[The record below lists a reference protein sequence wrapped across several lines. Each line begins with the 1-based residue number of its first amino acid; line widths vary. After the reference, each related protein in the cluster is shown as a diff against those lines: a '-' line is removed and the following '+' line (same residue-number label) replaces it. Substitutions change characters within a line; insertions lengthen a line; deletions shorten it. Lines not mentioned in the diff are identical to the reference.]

1 MGATKDEVQGRVYE
15 NIHNIVNTNDLVTY
29 VAFDSWDFARY
40 GVDRVVP
47 TKGDANYLNYKAKML
62 NEFYRIP
69 NNGGNIYWPDTSRRG
84 ASTRRTSRAATSARS
99 SRST

>member
-47 TKGDANYLNYKAKML
+47 TKGDANML
-62 NEFYRIP
+62 
-69 NNGGNIYWPDTSRRG
+69 
-84 ASTRRTSRAATSARS
+84 ATDALRL
-99 SRST
+99 